1 MGCDYY
7 IIKLLRIYY
16 NDSGNDYLEIEIDRE
31 RAYFDDYQFDEDAD
45 DYEDKLNDHIKEVL
59 TPKVAPIVIYGN
71 NSFNKLSC
79 ELKYKTRLENEIN
92 KDDKNWTDVKKIVK
106 VEERHER

>member
-31 RAYFDDYQFDEDAD
+31 RGYFDDFQFDEDAD
-45 DYEDKLNDHIKEVL
+45 DYDDKLKRPHKR
-59 TPKVAPIVIYGN
+59 GF
-71 NSFNKLSC
+71 NS
-79 ELKYKTRLENEIN
+79 
-92 KDDKNWTDVKKIVK
+92 
-106 VEERHER
+106 